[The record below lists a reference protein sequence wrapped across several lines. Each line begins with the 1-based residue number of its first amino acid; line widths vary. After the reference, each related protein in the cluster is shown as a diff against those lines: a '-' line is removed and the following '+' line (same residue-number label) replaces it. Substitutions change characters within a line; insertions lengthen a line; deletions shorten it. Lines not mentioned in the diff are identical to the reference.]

1 LIPISD
7 EVRARTFPFV
17 EYTLIALNVVVF
29 LYEFSLGSRAMQAF
43 IYSYGVIPIEIV
55 TGEQLRG
62 VPNSV
67 PPMATLFTSMFVH
80 AGWLHLLSNM
90 LYLWIFGDNVEDN
103 VGHFGFL
110 ILYILSGLAGAFAHI
125 LFNPDSTIP
134 TVGASGA
141 ISGVLGA
148 YVVLYPAGRI
158 RTLMFIPPFITFVR
172 VPALLLIGFWF
183 FMQLM
188 GGLASLETPQASG
201 VAFWAHV
208 GGFVAGVLLV
218 NLLRKR
224 RSYTYYG

>member
-1 LIPISD
+1 
-7 EVRARTFPFV
+7 
-17 EYTLIALNVVVF
+17 
-29 LYEFSLGSRAMQAF
+29 
-43 IYSYGVIPIEIV
+43 
-55 TGEQLRG
+55 
-62 VPNSV
+62 
-67 PPMATLFTSMFVH
+67 MATLFTSMFVH